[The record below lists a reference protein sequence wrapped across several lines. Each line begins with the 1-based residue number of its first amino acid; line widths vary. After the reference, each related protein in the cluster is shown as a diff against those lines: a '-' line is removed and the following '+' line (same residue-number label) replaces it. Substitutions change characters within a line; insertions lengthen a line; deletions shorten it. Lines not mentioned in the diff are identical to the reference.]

1 MQCIGHRG
9 ARGHAPENTL
19 ASFTAAIELGAHAIE
34 LDVQETDG
42 RLVVIHDDSVDRT
55 TNGVGPLGDFS
66 YDELRA
72 LDAGD
77 GQSVPTLD
85 EVLQCIDRRLA
96 VNIEIKGAAIA
107 DRVVDAVGRW
117 GRRGWPLQEFLV
129 SSFDHAQLVQAREL
143 NPDLLLGVLVDESVD
158 EGMRVAREL
167 KAYALIPARELV
179 DTEVV
184 RIAHKEGMRLLAFT
198 VNEPKEIEKLGTLGV
213 DGLITDYPDR
223 VLNRWPG
230 VNISR
235 AWTPPAS
242 GNP

>member
-1 MQCIGHRG
+1 
-9 ARGHAPENTL
+9 
-19 ASFTAAIELGAHAIE
+19 
-34 LDVQETDG
+34 
-42 RLVVIHDDSVDRT
+42 
-55 TNGVGPLGDFS
+55 
-66 YDELRA
+66 
-72 LDAGD
+72 
-77 GQSVPTLD
+77 
-85 EVLQCIDRRLA
+85 
-96 VNIEIKGAAIA
+96 
-107 DRVVDAVGRW
+107 
-117 GRRGWPLQEFLV
+117 
-129 SSFDHAQLVQAREL
+129 VQAREL

-184 RIAHKEGMRLLAFT
+184 RIAHEEGMRLLAFT
-198 VNEPKEIEKLGTLGV
+198 VNEPKEIEELGTLGV

-230 VNISR
+230 VDISR